1 MAELIFIIKQTPEMK
16 YYSLLSLS
24 LAIYSLSYN
33 VNAQP
38 KTAKPAVIAYYAG
51 SPTMIDSFD
60 VRQVTHIIFSF
71 GHLKENKLHINNTR
85 DTLTIQNLVAQ
96 KTKNSDLKVML
107 SLGGW
112 GGCKTCSD
120 VFSTKKGRREFSK
133 SVKELLDYF
142 NADGIDLDWEY
153 PVIEGYPGHAYKPE
167 DKANFTA
174 LVKKLRK
181 KLGKE
186 KLISFA
192 AGGFTT
198 FLEQSIEWK
207 KVMAYADFVNLMTY
221 DLTNGFSVNTG
232 HHTPLYSSANQ
243 KESGDNAIQ
252 YLVAAGIPSNKLVLG
267 AAFYGRVF
275 DSVQNVNNGLFQ
287 PCKFKSYM
295 PSRYF
300 DSTLT
305 TANGYVYYW
314 DDLAKAPYYYNA
326 TTQTFV
332 TFEDK
337 NSIALKTRYAVAN
350 KLFGI
355 MFWQLTE
362 DKFHDGL
369 LQSITTA
376 LTGE

>member
-1 MAELIFIIKQTPEMK
+1 MK
-16 YYSLLSLS
+16 YYRLITICT
-24 LAIYSLSYN
+24 AFFCFWNN
-33 VNAQP
+33 VNAQ
-38 KTAKPAVIAYYAG
+38 AKSGRPAVIAYYAG
-51 SPTMIDSFD
+51 NPTLMDSFNTE
-60 VRQVTHIIFSF
+60 QVTHIIFSF
-71 GHLKENKLHINNTR
+71 GHLKGNMLHIGNAR
-85 DTLTIQNLVAQ
+85 DTLTIQNLVA
-96 KTKNSDLKVML
+96 KKASNPDLKVML

-112 GGCKTCSD
+112 GGCKDCSD
-120 VFSTKKGRREFSK
+120 VFSAKKGRKQFSV

-153 PVIEGYPGHAYKPE
+153 PAIEGYPGHAYKPG
-167 DKANFTA
+167 DKQNFTA

-181 KLGKE
+181 KLGKD

-198 FLEQSIEWK
+198 FLEQSVEWK
-207 KVMAYADFVNLMTY
+207 KVMKYANFVNLMTY
-221 DLTNGFSVNTG
+221 DLTNGYSVTTG

-243 KESGDNAIQ
+243 KESGDNAVQWLIS
-252 YLVAAGIPSNKLVLG
+252 AGIPSNKLVLG

-275 DSVQNVNNGLFQ
+275 DSVRNVNNGLFQ

-300 DSTLT
+300 ESTLT
-305 TANGYVYYW
+305 EANGYVYYW
-314 DDLAKAPYYYNA
+314 DDTAKAPYYYNA
-326 TTQTFV
+326 GTQTFV

-337 NSIALKTRYAVAN
+337 KSIALKTRYAITN

-362 DKFHDGL
+362 DKFEDGL
-369 LQSITTA
+369 LQSINNA
-376 LTGE
+376 ISGE

>member
-1 MAELIFIIKQTPEMK
+1 MKQYTFLSIFFIVVTIT
-16 YYSLLSLS
+16 SH
-24 LAIYSLSYN
+24 A
-33 VNAQP
+33 NAQV
-38 KTAKPAVIAYYAG
+38 KKNRPAVIAYYAG
-51 SPTMIDSFD
+51 NATMIDSFD
-60 VRQVTHIIFSF
+60 IRQVTHIIFSF
-71 GHLKENKLHINNTR
+71 GHLKEKKLHINNAR

-96 KTKNSDLKVML
+96 KAKNPNLKVML

-112 GGCKTCSD
+112 GGCKDCSD
-120 VFSTKKGRREFSK
+120 VFSTKKGRKEFAK
-133 SVKELLDYF
+133 SVKNLLNYF
-142 NADGIDLDWEY
+142 HADGIDLDWEY
-153 PVIEGYPGHAYKPE
+153 PAIEGYPGHAYKPE

-174 LVKKLRK
+174 LVKKLRM

-192 AGGFTT
+192 AGGFTA

-207 KVMAYADFVNLMTY
+207 KVMKNADFVNLMTY
-221 DLTNGFSVNTG
+221 DLTNGFSVTTG
-232 HHTPLYSSANQ
+232 HHAPLYPSGNQ
-243 KESGDNAIQ
+243 KECGDNAIQ
-252 YLVAAGIPSNKLVLG
+252 YLITAGIPANKLVLG

-287 PCKFKSYM
+287 PCRFKSYM

-305 TANGYVYYW
+305 KSNGYAYYW
-314 DDLAKAPYYYNA
+314 DDSAKAPYYYNA

-337 NSIALKTRYAVAN
+337 KSIALKTRYAISN

-362 DKFHDGL
+362 DKFQDGL
-369 LQSITTA
+369 LQSINNV
-376 LTGE
+376 LNGE

>member
-1 MAELIFIIKQTPEMK
+1 MK
-16 YYSLLSLS
+16 HYRFLSISFVILVFS
-24 LAIYSLSYN
+24 HN
-33 VNAQP
+33 VNGQAKP
-38 KTAKPAVIAYYAG
+38 AKPAVIAYYAG
-51 SPTMIDSFD
+51 SPTLIDSFNTG
-60 VRQVTHIIFSF
+60 QITHIIFSF
-71 GHLKENKLHINNTR
+71 GHLKGNELHINNAR
-85 DTLTIQNLVAQ
+85 DTLTIQNLVSQ
-96 KTKNSDLKVML
+96 KAKNPDLKVML

-112 GGCKTCSD
+112 GGCKDCSD
-120 VFSTKKGRREFSK
+120 IFSSKKGRKEFST

-142 NADGIDLDWEY
+142 KADGIDLDWEY
-153 PVIEGYPGHAYKPE
+153 PAIEGYPGHTFKPE

-181 KLGKE
+181 KLGKD

-198 FLEQSIEWK
+198 FLEQSVEWK
-207 KVMAYADFVNLMTY
+207 KVMKYANFVNLMTY
-221 DLTNGFSVNTG
+221 DLTNGFSVTTG

-243 KESGDNAIQ
+243 KELGDNAIQ
-252 YLVAAGIPSNKLVLG
+252 YLVSIGIPSNKLVLG

-305 TANGYVYYW
+305 ETNGYVYFW
-314 DDLAKAPYYYNA
+314 DDSAKAPFYYSA
-326 TTQTFV
+326 TAQTFV

-337 NSIALKTRYAVAN
+337 KSIALKTRYAVAN

-362 DKFHDGL
+362 DKFRDGL
-369 LQSITTA
+369 LQSINDT

>member
-1 MAELIFIIKQTPEMK
+1 MK
-16 YYSLLSLS
+16 HYRFLSISFVILVLS
-24 LAIYSLSYN
+24 HN
-33 VNAQP
+33 VNGQATP
-38 KTAKPAVIAYYAG
+38 AKPAVIAYYAG
-51 SPTMIDSFD
+51 SPTMIDSFNTG
-60 VRQVTHIIFSF
+60 QITHIIFSF
-71 GHLKENKLHINNTR
+71 GHLKGNGLHINNAR
-85 DTLTIQNLVAQ
+85 DTLTIQNLVSQ
-96 KTKNSDLKVML
+96 KAKNPDLKVML

-112 GGCKTCSD
+112 GGCKDCSD
-120 VFSTKKGRREFSK
+120 VFSSKKGRKEFSR

-142 NADGIDLDWEY
+142 KADGIDLDWEY
-153 PVIEGYPGHAYKPE
+153 PAIEGYPGHAFKPE
-167 DKANFTA
+167 DKTNFTA

-181 KLGKE
+181 KLGKD

-192 AGGFTT
+192 AGGFTA
-198 FLEQSIEWK
+198 FLEQSVEWK
-207 KVMAYADFVNLMTY
+207 KVMKYANFVNLMTY
-221 DLTNGFSVNTG
+221 DLTNGFSVTTG

-252 YLVAAGIPSNKLVLG
+252 YLVSIGIPSNKLVLG

-305 TANGYVYYW
+305 ETNGYVYFW
-314 DDLAKAPYYYNA
+314 DDSAKAPFYYNA
-326 TTQTFV
+326 TAQTFV

-337 NSIALKTRYAVAN
+337 KSIALKTRYAVAN

-362 DKFHDGL
+362 DKFKDGL
-369 LQSITTA
+369 LQSINDT

>member
-1 MAELIFIIKQTPEMK
+1 MRQYSFLSIIFLTFALINNT
-16 YYSLLSLS
+16 
-24 LAIYSLSYN
+24 
-33 VNAQP
+33 NAQT
-38 KTAKPAVIAYYAG
+38 KNNKPAVIAYYAG
-51 SPTMIDSFD
+51 NPTLIDSFD
-60 VRQVTHIIFSF
+60 VKQITHIIFSF
-71 GHLKENKLHINNTR
+71 GHLQGNKLHINNAR
-85 DTLTIQNLVAQ
+85 DTLTIQNLVMQ
-96 KTKNSDLKVML
+96 KAKNPDLKVML

-112 GGCKTCSD
+112 GGCKDCSD
-120 VFSTKKGRREFSK
+120 IFSTAKGRKKFAR
-133 SVKELLDYF
+133 SVKELLDF
-142 NADGIDLDWEY
+142 FKADGIDLDWEY
-153 PVIEGYPGHAYKPE
+153 PAIEGYPGHTYKPE
-167 DKANFTA
+167 DKQNFTA

-181 KLGKE
+181 KLGKD

-207 KVMAYADFVNLMTY
+207 KVMNYASFVNLMTY
-221 DLTNGFSVNTG
+221 DLTNGYSVTTG
-232 HHTPLYSSANQ
+232 HHTPLYSSSNQ

-252 YLVAAGIPSNKLVLG
+252 WLISAGIPSDKLVLG

-300 DSTLT
+300 DSTLNES
-305 TANGYVYYW
+305 NGYVYYW
-314 DDLAKAPYYYNA
+314 DDVAKAPYYYNA
-326 TTQTFV
+326 KSQTFV

-337 NSIALKTRYAVAN
+337 KSIALKTQYAITN

-362 DKFHDGL
+362 DKFRDGL
-369 LQSITTA
+369 LESINKVV
-376 LTGE
+376 TGE